1 MRHVLLGVV
10 VCAFMASACD
20 KPDEVYRKL
29 PSDFDPGIANGFVN
43 NAGYFTGAKGFIDE
57 TLEYDPGITVE
68 VCSDS
73 EIAAK
78 QVWMVAQP
86 IIPMKGGGGLD
97 MRGSDEWEGL
107 TVDEAQTPDMLCQ
120 ALYYADGVAAWGD
133 YYELITWW
141 DTQTREIDAMMMR
154 SGYIGTLTTEPEAGG
169 DAFVFEVNEPIMK
182 GTTPLARGDGG
193 ARDPRSEANMRAID
207 QELIRSFRPQIEDPD
222 AVDCVEAGSCYI
234 IMSGTLPVLVFTSVE
249 VYIVLEPIQWHIVNI
264 QLALKRPFTIAM
276 GSASVSGVTPTIE
289 GTTAAGIPDCSVT
302 YDTTWAHV
310 RDNCMTA
317 DDSIEMAQ
325 LTSVYGYE
333 YILAHMGGVLLYFKR
348 DGLAVDEIIG
358 LDPDPEDGDTA
369 AIVSLNAGY
378 EGAFAMPYSEV
389 LGYFKASLDAAI
401 RDEVPGLGTSD
412 PTGVEKIRLPG
423 DTLLPSTVSDRYP
436 DRLRPGS
443 IWAAFCE
450 DDGNDDGV
458 YDSCETHSS
467 GRPTMPLAS
476 TVLDYVAAAL
486 GGDVPKKLSDPSFY
500 VMHFER
506 AMGQYFNG
514 GTALDDDQINFS
526 PNVNNPDRVF
536 ATMVIPSGGENYT
549 ILMYYGGN
557 DDRWHFINFQKG
569 ASRQENVLF
578 ADAALPTPG
587 DPARDNF
594 TFIHLLT
601 SPRMGLGAKGTITVS
616 ELVPETRRAVLDIT
630 LSSSLTAQVLAPYF
644 EASSITGY
652 WIPLEGP
659 HQEFVQAD
667 WFSLSGP
674 TIGAGFYLQPSSY
687 GSEER
692 EVTAVVGSSFFGQ
705 FYFCGV
711 PVRIGDYA
719 DELIDQIEDA
729 DYACN
734 IEIHYSENREFITA
748 ITDVDAQMKIY
759 VANNMIDQVFA
770 WLR

>member
-10 VCAFMASACD
+10 VCAFMATACD
-20 KPDEVYRKL
+20 KPDEVYKKL
-29 PSDFDPGIANGFVN
+29 PGDFDPGIANGFVN
-43 NAGYFTGAKGFIDE
+43 SAGYYDGSKGFLDE

-73 EIAAK
+73 EIATK

-86 IIPMKGGGGLD
+86 IIPMQGGGGLD
-97 MRGSDEWEGL
+97 MRGGDDWSGL
-107 TVDEAQTPDMLCQ
+107 TVDEAQSPDMLCQ
-120 ALYYADGVAAWGD
+120 ALYYGDGIAAWGD

-141 DTQTREIDAMMMR
+141 DTQTRVIDSMMMR
-154 SGYIGTLTTEPEAGG
+154 SGYIGTLETEEADGG
-169 DAFVFEVNEPIMK
+169 TVFTFEVNEPIMK

-193 ARDPRSEANMRAID
+193 ARDPRSEANMKAID
-207 QELIRSFRPQIEDPD
+207 QELIRTFRKQVDNPD
-222 AVDCVEAGSCYI
+222 DVDCVEAGSCYI
-234 IMSGTLPVLVFTSVE
+234 IMSGTLPVLVFTSVN

-264 QLALKRPFTIAM
+264 QLSIKRPFTIAM
-276 GSASVSGVTPTIE
+276 GAASVSGVTPTIS

-310 RDNCMTA
+310 RDNCLTT
-317 DDSIEMAQ
+317 DDSLEMAQ
-325 LTSVYGYE
+325 ITSVYGYE
-333 YILAHMGGVLLYFKR
+333 YINAQFGGVLLYFER
-348 DGLAVDEIIG
+348 DLAVDEIVG
-358 LDPDPEDGDTA
+358 LDPVLQDTDTA
-369 AIVSLNAGY
+369 SIVSLNAGY
-378 EGAFAMPYSEV
+378 EGAFSMPYSEV

-401 RDEVPGLGTSD
+401 RDEVPGLDTAD
-412 PTGVEKIRLPG
+412 PTGVEKIRVPG
-423 DTLLPSTVSDRYP
+423 DTLLPTTVDDRYP

-450 DDGNDDGV
+450 DDGNADGV
-458 YDSCETHSS
+458 YDSCATHSS

-476 TVLDYVAAAL
+476 TIMDYVAAAL
-486 GGDVPKKLSDPSFY
+486 GGDVPQKLSDPSFY

-526 PNVNNPDRVF
+526 PNASNPDRVF

-549 ILMYYGGN
+549 VLMYYGGN
-557 DDRWHFINFQKG
+557 DDRWHFINFQRG
-569 ASRQENVLF
+569 SSRMENVLF

-601 SPRMGLGAKGTITVS
+601 SPRLGLGAQGTVTVNR
-616 ELVPETRRAVLDIT
+616 LVPETRRAVLDIT
-630 LSSSLTAQVLAPYF
+630 LSSSLTAQVLAPYMQ
-644 EASSITGY
+644 ASSITGY
-652 WIPLEGP
+652 WVPLEGP

-674 TIGAGFYLQPSSY
+674 TIGAGFYLQPTTY

-692 EVTAVVGSSFFGQ
+692 EITGIVGSSFFGQ
-705 FYFCGV
+705 FYFCGL

-719 DELIDQIEDA
+719 DELLNEIEDG
-729 DYACN
+729 DYTCN
-734 IEIHYSENREFITA
+734 IEVMRSENREFITS
-748 ITDVDAQMKIY
+748 ITDIDAQMRIY
-759 VANNMIDQVFA
+759 VSNNMIDQIFS